1 MMNNN
6 LEEFINNGV
15 SSLEEFLNDM
25 NNLDKKYKYYLYDY
39 FTIHNPTVF
48 NDIAEY
54 ILKRIAE
61 DGGDYAGNMEA
72 FFKIIARLNNKVLK
86 IKILEVVIK
95 LLLKNELDKEIINK
109 MKDVL
114 SKFDIDIKNLDLNE
128 FINKFNKF
136 IIRDDSITKARKNIE
151 NSINKNKYEDIKV
164 VSKDLR
170 GIKRLRKQIKNGD
183 AILADNAK
191 LFLKKYAIKNR
202 QGSKIIGGLFNTI
215 KKTASRLINKT
226 KYVSV
231 SGLGISSAMGAKL
244 GNGLGAGKQLSSA
257 EKANS
262 KLGESL
268 GNINKKL
275 NNNNNNKDISNNQ
288 NNSQNNSQN
297 KNQNTKFNEEKLT
310 NQADK
315 QKQNINTN
323 EQTNN
328 NTSKPDNNLM
338 DNVSKIEDLLNNQKS
353 NNNIEN
359 KTTKTITEN
368 KPIEDLSI
376 ITTNKTNTK
385 INDDKIPENTEKM
398 DDKNKETSNNPNT
411 TDSLKPDEVG
421 NTNPIVDFLAFG
433 DDFKTNQQ
441 LVKTCENNENNELDI
456 IKNFTDF
463 TDDYKYLSPQEQ
475 TNNKQSNPSPKP
487 KDAEQTNQNPH
498 IKAEEERKLKRE
510 NQENNKSFP

>member
-48 NDIAEY
+48 NDIVEY

-86 IKILEVVIK
+86 IKILEAVIK
-95 LLLKNELDKEIINK
+95 LLLKGKLDKEIINK
-109 MKDVL
+109 MKDAL

-191 LFLKKYAIKNR
+191 PFLKKYAIKNR

-215 KKTASRLINKT
+215 KKTAGRLINIGMIKT

-244 GNGLGAGKQLSSA
+244 GNGLEAGKQLSSA

-275 NNNNNNKDISNNQ
+275 NNNNKDISNNQ

-297 KNQNTKFNEEKLT
+297 KNQNNKFNEEKLT

-376 ITTNKTNTK
+376 ITTNKADTK
-385 INDDKIPENTEKM
+385 INDDKIPKNTEGM

-411 TDSLKPDEVG
+411 TDSLKPDGVDNINLFG
-421 NTNPIVDFLAFG
+421 NFLAFT
-433 DDFKTNQQ
+433 DYKKEQKPIQTA
-441 LVKTCENNENNELDI
+441 ENTQPDNFI
-456 IKNFTDF
+456 SFMNFTG
-463 TDDYKYLSPQEQ
+463 DYKDLKHQEQ
-475 TNNKQSNPSPKP
+475 TNNKQSNPSPEP
-487 KDAEQTNQNPH
+487 KDVEQTNQNPH